1 MGKGLSAL
9 KGSVQALIMLIVSI
23 IIIIIFLAAQSENSS
38 GAPGLSKLFL
48 SSDHGG
54 FWMEKQVGRGSKR
67 VLPRDSLSNCVT
79 GHCYLQGRLPDL
91 VLPLGS
97 WLLLNKTRV
106 LLLGSLYF
114 SRRLPTVGKAWEMRL
129 E

>member
-1 MGKGLSAL
+1 MT
-9 KGSVQALIMLIVSI
+9 GSVQALIMLIVSI
-23 IIIIIFLAAQSENSS
+23 IIIIFLVAQSENSS
-38 GAPGLSKLFL
+38 WAPGLSKLFL

-54 FWMEKQVGRGSKR
+54 FWMEEQVGRGSKR
-67 VLPRDSLSNCVT
+67 VLLKASLSNCVT
-79 GHCYLQGRLPDL
+79 GHCYLQGSLLDL

-106 LLLGSLYF
+106 LLLGRLDF
-114 SRRLPTVGKAWEMRL
+114 SRKLPTVGKAWEMRL

>member
-9 KGSVQALIMLIVSI
+9 TGSVQALITLIVCI
-23 IIIIIFLAAQSENSS
+23 IIIIIFLVAQSENSS
-38 GAPGLSKLFL
+38 WAPGLSKLFL

-54 FWMEKQVGRGSKR
+54 FWKEEQVGRGSKR
-67 VLPRDSLSNCVT
+67 VLPRASLSNCVT

-106 LLLGSLYF
+106 LLLGSLDF
-114 SRRLPTVGKAWEMRL
+114 TKKLPTVGKAWEMRL